1 MAPRVYLS
9 IRIGP
14 MVHFTAQGESCA
26 QVAEALQGFE
36 GLNELVDRMF
46 SDLAS
51 RVYPDGDIPDPGPL
65 DEDPET

>member
-1 MAPRVYLS
+1 MSRINLS

-14 MVHFTAQGESCA
+14 MVHFTVQGDTCA

-36 GLNELVDRMF
+36 TLNEIVDRMF

-51 RVYPDGDIPDPGPL
+51 RVYPEGDIPPPGQ
-65 DEDPET
+65 EAEA